1 MTSLAKNLLTRIFRR
16 NTSRTAPAANRF
28 RPSMIA
34 LEDRTVPSGTD
45 AFGTATVL
53 TGTFTGDTGSTLGAT
68 GELQE
73 PVHAG
78 DTGLTTSI
86 WWQWTAPASG
96 TVDINTFGSDYD
108 TLLAVYTAPIANPGL
123 ADIELAA
130 ESDDAMRGG
139 LPVSLQSQVLFQAVA
154 GTTYYIA
161 VDGFG
166 NDTGNVSL
174 HLGMPQANDAFANAV
189 VVTGGTVT
197 GSNSA
202 STAEVGEPV
211 HGPLNPEVNSVWYTW
226 TAPTT
231 ESVEINTFGSDFDTL
246 LAVYTGVAVDD
257 LAQVAG
263 NDDAAGGLQSQVIF
277 NAVAGTVYHIAV
289 DGSQYDTGVIVLT
302 LPDAPTSNNN
312 PPAVENQ
319 SFSVNENSVG
329 GTSVGTV
336 VATDPDAG
344 QTLRYEIIGGNPT
357 GAFSIDMWTGEIKV
371 LNGGLN
377 YEAQGSHVLEVRV
390 TDNGDPELADTAFIT
405 INLNDVNETPTANP
419 AGPFSLNENS
429 AGGTPVGTVTA
440 SDPDFGQTL
449 TFSIVSGNTNGAFA
463 IDANTGAITVANA
476 AALDFET
483 TPSFNLVV
491 QVTDSGTPSLSATT
505 SVSVSLI
512 DVNEL
517 TPAQQFLNLHGMVT
531 ALFNTGTMTK
541 MQEGRLHRE
550 LDAAERQY
558 NKGNIVG
565 AESELQMFI
574 AVVNDYINTG
584 ILTVQEGQPLIDA
597 AQDLIDSI

>member
-1 MTSLAKNLLTRIFRR
+1 MTSLAKTLLTRIFRR

-68 GELQE
+68 GEFQE
-73 PVHAG
+73 PAHAG
-78 DTGLTTSI
+78 DFGPINSV

-96 TVDINTFGSDYD
+96 TVDVNTFGSDYD
-108 TLLAVYTAPIANPGL
+108 TILAVYTGSALGNLVEVAS
-123 ADIELAA
+123 
-130 ESDDAMRGG
+130 SDDALRNGS
-139 LPVSLQSQVLFQAVA
+139 PVSTQSQVFFQAVA

-161 VDGFG
+161 ADGFF
-166 NDTGNVSL
+166 DATGNVSL
-174 HLGMPQANDAFANAV
+174 HLGMTQANDDFANAV

-202 STAEVGEPV
+202 STAEVGEPN

-226 TAPTT
+226 TAATT
-231 ESVEINTFGSDFDTL
+231 QQVEINTFGSDFDTL

-302 LPDAPTSNNN
+302 LPNAPTSNNN
-312 PPAVENQ
+312 PPQVEDQ

-336 VATDPDAG
+336 AATDPDG
-344 QTLRYEIIGGNPT
+344 DTLRYEIIGGNPS

-377 YEAQGSHVLEVRV
+377 YEAQSSYALEVRV
-390 TDNGDPELADTAFIT
+390 TDDGDPALADTAYVT
-405 INLNDVNETPTANP
+405 VNLNDLNEAPTANP

-429 AGGTPVGTVTA
+429 AGGTAVGAVTA
-440 SDPDFGQTL
+440 TDPDFGQTL
-449 TFSIVSGNTNGAFA
+449 TYSIVSGNTNGAFA
-463 IDANTGAITVANA
+463 IDPNTGAITVANA
-476 AALDFET
+476 AALDYET

-491 QVTDSGTPSLSATT
+491 QVSDSGTPSLSATT
-505 SVSVSLI
+505 SVSISLI
-512 DVNEL
+512 DVNEV
-517 TPAQQFLNLHGMVT
+517 TPAQQFLNLHNAVT

-541 MQEGRLHRE
+541 MQEGRLHRQ

-558 NKGNIVG
+558 NKGNIPG

-574 AVVNDYINTG
+574 ALVNDYISSN
-584 ILTVQEGQPLIDA
+584 ILTVEEGQPLIAA
-597 AQDLIDSI
+597 AQALIDSI